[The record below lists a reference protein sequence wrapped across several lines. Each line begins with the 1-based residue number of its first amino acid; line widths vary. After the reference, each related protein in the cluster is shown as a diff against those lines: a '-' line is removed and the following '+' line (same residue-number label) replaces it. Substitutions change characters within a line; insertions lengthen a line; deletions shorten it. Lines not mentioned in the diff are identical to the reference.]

1 LIGRA
6 YGFAGQERDGY
17 KVGEFAKM
25 GSKAWIPAMRAYL
38 VYNDG
43 SSSAKSAV
51 GGTDLSEL
59 PETMDVILVDE
70 KGTTIGGGTVN
81 TVTGQFRMDHWY
93 DLQGRKLQGKPT
105 KKGLYTINGK
115 KFVIK

>member
-1 LIGRA
+1 
-6 YGFAGQERDGY
+6 
-17 KVGEFAKM
+17 
-25 GSKAWIPAMRAYL
+25 MRAYL

-81 TVTGQFRMDHWY
+81 MVTGQFRMDHWY

-105 KKGLYTINGK
+105 TKGTYYHNGK
-115 KFVIK
+115 MVIVK